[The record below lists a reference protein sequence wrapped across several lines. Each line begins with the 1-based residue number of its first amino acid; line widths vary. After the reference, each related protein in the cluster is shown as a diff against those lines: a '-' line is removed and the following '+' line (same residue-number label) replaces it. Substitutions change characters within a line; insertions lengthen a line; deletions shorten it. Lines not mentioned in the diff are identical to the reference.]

1 MGPEKEEQIA
11 SGNPALQLQRR
22 PASNRIVHGT
32 EALSSLRASVALLV
46 DISATPDI
54 GYSSE
59 DLRLMLAFSGMPQCI
74 SV

>member
-1 MGPEKEEQIA
+1 MGPEKGEQIA

-46 DISATPDI
+46 DIQ
-54 GYSSE
+54 
-59 DLRLMLAFSGMPQCI
+59 PQTLGIPQKTC
-74 SV
+74 V